1 MDFTTGLNKRD
12 INKLNLYVDIDG
24 VVLRTSEAFIN
35 HYCKE
40 HNINKTFYDLKDY
53 NLRSIDKNIKLQD
66 FFRYVETKDFIN
78 EVEFFEDFVEYYK
91 KRKNDFNW
99 IFITKGTLNFFNIK
113 QKLLEKKLG
122 YDIEFIHISPNQE
135 KNIVD
140 MTNGIQID
148 DFYWNLDT
156 NAKIKILV
164 KNFIDTDY
172 NFVPD
177 IRDDLYIVNDWKDI
191 GSCLDWFKYEWD
203 LENNFENY
211 V

>member
-1 MDFTTGLNKRD
+1 MNFAIGLNKRD

-35 HYCKE
+35 HYCRE
-40 HNINKTFYDLKDY
+40 NNINKTFYDLKDY
-53 NLRSIDKNIKLQD
+53 NFRSIDRNIKLQD
-66 FFRYVETKDFIN
+66 FFKYVESKDFIN
-78 EVEFFEDFVEYYK
+78 DVEFFEDFLKYYE

-99 IFITKGTLNFFNIK
+99 IFVIKGTSKFFNIK
-113 QKLLEKKLG
+113 QNILEHKLG
-122 YDIEFIHISPNQE
+122 YDIEFIHISPEQE

-148 DFYWNLDT
+148 DFYWNLNT
-156 NAKIKILV
+156 NAKTKILV

-177 IRDDLYIVNDWKDI
+177 IREDLYIVNDWKDI
-191 GSCLDWFKYEWD
+191 GECLDWFKKEWD
-203 LENNFENY
+203 LENNFEYY

>member
-1 MDFTTGLNKRD
+1 MNFATGLNKRD
-12 INKLNLYVDIDG
+12 RNKLTLYVDIDG

-35 HYCKE
+35 HYCEE
-40 HNINKTFYDLKDY
+40 HNINKTFCDLKDY
-53 NLRSIDKNIKLQD
+53 NLRSIDRNINLKD
-66 FFRYVETKDFIN
+66 FFKYVETEDFIN
-78 EVEFFEDFVEYYK
+78 SVEFFEDFLKYYE

-99 IFITKGTLNFFNIK
+99 IFVTKGTGKFFNIK
-113 QKLLEKKLG
+113 QNILEKKLG
-122 YDIEFIHISPNQE
+122 YDIELIHINPEQE
-135 KNIVD
+135 KNIID
-140 MTNGIQID
+140 MSNGIQID
-148 DFYWNLDT
+148 DFYWNLNT

-172 NFVPD
+172 NFIPD

-203 LENNFENY
+203 LENNFEDY